1 MYIILILKMKKKKKK
16 KRSIVAHNLLHDSSC
31 NSENS
36 EYNKKIKKV

>member
-1 MYIILILKMKKKKKK
+1 MYIILILKMKEKKK